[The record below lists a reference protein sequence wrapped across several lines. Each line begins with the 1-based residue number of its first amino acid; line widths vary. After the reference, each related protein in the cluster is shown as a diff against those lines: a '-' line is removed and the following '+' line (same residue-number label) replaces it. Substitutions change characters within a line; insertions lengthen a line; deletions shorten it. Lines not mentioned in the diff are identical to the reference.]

1 MSAANR
7 IPEPELE
14 RQGKRLARPAGGFL
28 LIAVVLFTPGLLLV
42 ILASSWA
49 FALGWVLIALS
60 LPPAA
65 VALGALSSSVVARW
79 AARHKS
85 FA

>member
-1 MSAANR
+1 MSATDR

-14 RQGKRLARPAGGFL
+14 RQGKRLARPAGGFV
-28 LIAVVLFTPGLLLV
+28 LIAVALFVPGLLLV
-42 ILASSWA
+42 ILGSSWVY
-49 FALGWVLIALS
+49 ALGWVLIALS
-60 LPPAA
+60 LPPAT
-65 VALGALSSSVVARW
+65 VALSALSSSVVARW

>member
-1 MSAANR
+1 MSTTDR

-14 RQGKRLARPAGGFL
+14 RQGRSLARPAGGFL
-28 LIAVVLFTPGLLLV
+28 LIALALFVPGLLLV
-42 ILASSWA
+42 ILGSSWVY
-49 FALGWVLIALS
+49 ALGWVLVALS
-60 LPPAA
+60 LPPATIA
-65 VALGALSSSVVARW
+65 VGALSSSVVARW